1 MEYAKELVNEEKKQ
15 ERRNERLSIQNGCSA
30 LRNYYPSPAHFSLFW
45 NLTVF
50 KEISKRPKLTNDYQ
64 CYKSSLAV
72 DDVEAHI
79 KFILIFIEN
88 YQRLIKENGMDEFLQ
103 GEFLKVVYDYIKI
116 ELAYNGTSSRI
127 LNYIIENN
135 FNKEVFISMVRD
147 DIEEIN
153 KSSFVDIEFLK
164 YLHMSIKVH
173 DLLSPQVIRN
183 IVMCADYELIKEASK
198 NTLEHNKAN
207 VSTNLS
213 RIRIRLRNEIAYKK
227 EGIKDKRKIVNQLL
241 FKRTIV
247 SFALIA
253 TIAGIT
259 FGAKSM
265 VDDFVETNV
274 PPKFKTTYTTYSNV
288 ASPSVEEIYS
298 EVIRDNNATLKIYSE
313 AYLENGILYRDIK
326 MYDVEG
332 FTDTSV
338 LDKYFSYD
346 FSIIKPI
353 DIDNKVKVKENEM
366 TEEYRELTIVTQD
379 KEDVIHSMSTLDY
392 IVFLMLTMSFLGCVP
407 VTTEAIFIKKSN
419 KIYKKKNEDYELLVE
434 EARQKVQEL
443 NGDIDKIG
451 KFLKESI
458 TLCDEMIG
466 KEDLEEL
473 TEEEKELIKQYESI
487 RKDYSELLDEITTD
501 EINIYIKKYE
511 KKHR

>member
-1 MEYAKELVNEEKKQ
+1 M
-15 ERRNERLSIQNGCSA
+15 
-30 LRNYYPSPAHFSLFW
+30 
-45 NLTVF
+45 
-50 KEISKRPKLTNDYQ
+50 
-64 CYKSSLAV
+64 
-72 DDVEAHI
+72 
-79 KFILIFIEN
+79 
-88 YQRLIKENGMDEFLQ
+88 
-103 GEFLKVVYDYIKI
+103 
-116 ELAYNGTSSRI
+116 
-127 LNYIIENN
+127 
-135 FNKEVFISMVRD
+135 
-147 DIEEIN
+147 
-153 KSSFVDIEFLK
+153 
-164 YLHMSIKVH
+164 
-173 DLLSPQVIRN
+173 
-183 IVMCADYELIKEASK
+183 
-198 NTLEHNKAN
+198 
-207 VSTNLS
+207 
-213 RIRIRLRNEIAYKK
+213 
-227 EGIKDKRKIVNQLL
+227 
-241 FKRTIV
+241 
-247 SFALIA
+247 
-253 TIAGIT
+253 
-259 FGAKSM
+259 
-265 VDDFVETNV
+265 
-274 PPKFKTTYTTYSNV
+274 
-288 ASPSVEEIYS
+288 
-298 EVIRDNNATLKIYSE
+298 IRDNNATLKIYSE